1 MEKINIKIKRI
12 FKQINIEIKL
22 KILKKNGKKEKSHTN
37 VDEWTKKL
45 NNKNKFK
52 ISLNIFL
59 ILLIS
64 YFHSLPI

>member
-22 KILKKNGKKEKSHTN
+22 KILKKNGKKEKSYTN
-37 VDEWTKKL
+37 GDEWTKKL

-52 ISLNIFL
+52 IS
-59 ILLIS
+59 S
-64 YFHSLPI
+64 

>member
-22 KILKKNGKKEKSHTN
+22 KNIKKKNGKKEKSYTN
-37 VDEWTKKL
+37 GDEWTKKL

-52 ISLNIFL
+52 IS
-59 ILLIS
+59 S
-64 YFHSLPI
+64 